1 MGRRKSKHFTSN
13 FTATPILELSLAS
26 TPMTHARP
34 RRLASAFLTTN
45 GRANPPTTARKTKM
59 EMLKMG
65 VVKSA
70 SSTSTY
76 LSLTCLTKLTAASV
90 RKSSR
95 SSPGTA
101 DAITLRKTP
110 TRTPKMPVRRRKK
123 LPVCQKVF
131 EEGSTFG
138 CYTDINE
145 CAGTSESN
153 VITCKYLSEIG
164 TADSEIAMVGDEELV
179 DSEGNTLHA
188 WDIVRLEAQ
197 GASTGAKVW
206 TALMVASTTALGVL
220 ACFYHGKMS
229 SSGKSGQGLA
239 GQGGAMA

>member
-1 MGRRKSKHFTSN
+1 MGDEDFKVDEMDFTNLSVKYN
-13 FTATPILELSLAS
+13 SCATHGELDEDGNQVYTGLV
-26 TPMTHARP
+26 T
-34 RRLASAFLTTN
+34 F
-45 GRANPPTTARKTKM
+45 K
-59 EMLKMG
+59 
-65 VVKSA
+65 VKNHNDG
-70 SSTSTY
+70 TSTAFVTGIDNY
-76 LSLTCLTKLTAASV
+76 VGIALEHAKTIRDFECDLCEMEQTENYCAHLGYAMEEEEEEEEEE
-90 RKSSR
+90 
-95 SSPGTA
+95 
-101 DAITLRKTP
+101 ITE
-110 TRTPKMPVRRRKK
+110 
-123 LPVCQKVF
+123 VCQKVF

-220 ACFYHGKMS
+220 AC
-229 SSGKSGQGLA
+229 
-239 GQGGAMA
+239 